1 MDDVNQLLLLLAISP
16 SFLLLVANGSYGVI
30 IPQDCRCTLLK
41 KNHDF
46 TIFRALSNQW
56 AMKKSKNAP
65 KLNISF
71 TETVTQFD
79 GNAIFVI
86 RNPFKAI
93 ISYRNFEFGVM
104 SGMAPSDAF
113 NHSLK
118 LIQGDSQTISSD
130 Y

>member
-1 MDDVNQLLLLLAISP
+1 MDDVYQLLLLLEISP
-16 SFLLLVANGSYGVI
+16 FFWFVANGSYGVI

-46 TIFRALSNQW
+46 PLFKALHKQRV
-56 AMKKSKNAP
+56 MKKSENAP

-86 RNPFKAI
+86 RNPFKAF
-93 ISYRNFEFGVM
+93 ISYRNFQFGVM
-104 SGMAPSDAF
+104 SGMAPADAF
-113 NHSLK
+113 NHNLK
-118 LIQGDSQTISSD
+118 FIQGDSQTISSD